1 MSLKNKTQPINIP
14 KKNFKNTI
22 LHNYDNYIY
31 KSPNT
36 NYVDKSD
43 KELIIENFIY
53 MNDNFDPNNPPKK
66 SPPISKSFK
75 RRYLE
80 ILANKIMIN

>member
-1 MSLKNKTQPINIP
+1 MSLKKKTQPIDIP
-14 KKNFKNTI
+14 KKIFKNTI
-22 LHNYDNYIY
+22 LHNYNDYSY

-36 NYVDKSD
+36 NSVDKSD
-43 KELIIENFIY
+43 KELIIEKFIY

-66 SPPISKSFK
+66 SPPISESFK

-80 ILANKIMIN
+80 ILANKVIIN